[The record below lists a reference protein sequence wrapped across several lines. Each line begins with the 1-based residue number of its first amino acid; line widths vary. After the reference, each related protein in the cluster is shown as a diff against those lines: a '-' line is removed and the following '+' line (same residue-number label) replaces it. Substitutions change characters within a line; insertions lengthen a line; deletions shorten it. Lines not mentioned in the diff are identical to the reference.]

1 MNANLHS
8 LLQNVAISS
17 VFFSAGRLPF
27 CLLFVPFL
35 SEGGSTRQFPVNNSI
50 TIKNLRAEKFSQ
62 LVIPEPLKKTI
73 RNRAK
78 Y

>member
-8 LLQNVAISS
+8 LLQKVAISS

-50 TIKNLRAEKFSQ
+50 TIKNLRAETM
-62 LVIPEPLKKTI
+62 LL
-73 RNRAK
+73 NRKIFPAG
-78 Y
+78 